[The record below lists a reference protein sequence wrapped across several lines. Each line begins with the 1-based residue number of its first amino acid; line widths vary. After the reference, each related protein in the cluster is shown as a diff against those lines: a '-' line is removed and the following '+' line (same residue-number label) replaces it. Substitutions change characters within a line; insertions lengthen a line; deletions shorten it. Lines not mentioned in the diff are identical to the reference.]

1 MVQINYTPITQ
12 IYLES
17 IYKFATFKMIPPELM
32 KWFTDIFSSDPEKA
46 EAAVEQQRR
55 YLQAKQDHN
64 IFEDLNGI
72 LLGIVFIVLT
82 CILVLC
88 IKLLIAG
95 QSKFIIKK
103 LKPKLT
109 SL

>member
-1 MVQINYTPITQ
+1 
-12 IYLES
+12 
-17 IYKFATFKMIPPELM
+17 MIPPELM

-72 LLGIVFIVLT
+72 LLGILFIVLT
-82 CILVLC
+82 CIFVLC